1 MHQSQFL
8 IFLLLSFCMRVTV
21 SSSKSDSSNSEIVV
35 QASEKSY
42 IFKDRQYLQVT
53 ICIRLFVKMHQ
64 SQFLIFLLLSFCMR
78 VTVSSSKSDSSNSEI
93 VVQASEKSVVDRGF
107 TTIADFN
114 VDEYLEFS
122 RHYHKDVHTRKFEGK
137 VLGYITPW
145 NGEGYQLSELFRHKF
160 THLSPVWYQLRSV
173 SGVYQLAGRHDVKQD
188 WLQKIRAP
196 AQQSGDVVPKILP
209 RFVFE
214 IPPSALPSYESGMD
228 DIIDMI
234 LKEIIKKADKTMGH
248 EYVTKIVPQCDCE
261 GVYILEDKYCPSCDT
276 ILEELKKCSGTQK
289 TTGVIEIQEKC
300 LAIVGVTEK
309 VLSKCGFIETK
320 PTKLTKKQY
329 VQVVDPTIKKD
340 EQVVVVVQPQIPVDT
355 PKATATA
362 IATASAVGGSA
373 VANAVVSAS
382 GGKNL

>member
-1 MHQSQFL
+1 MQNFIYAS
-8 IFLLLSFCMRVTV
+8 LLLSLTLAQTEVKLHAQGLLPDGSNAQAVGQGVGSNVQGDAIVEVNSDLSTSSVILTATGPSTTTPTSKPTPQAPKVVTY
-21 SSSKSDSSNSEIVV
+21 SAKKPST
-35 QASEKSY
+35 
-42 IFKDRQYLQVT
+42 YLY
-53 ICIRLFVKMHQ
+53 VKEDHR
-64 SQFLIFLLLSFCMR
+64 C
-78 VTVSSSKSDSSNSEI
+78 E
-93 VVQASEKSVVDRGF
+93 
-107 TTIADFN
+107 
-114 VDEYLEFS
+114 
-122 RHYHKDVHTRKFEGK
+122 
-137 VLGYITPW
+137 
-145 NGEGYQLSELFRHKF
+145 
-160 THLSPVWYQLRSV
+160 
-173 SGVYQLAGRHDVKQD
+173 DVKD
-188 WLQKIRAP
+188 ELCIDIGKYKNC
-196 AQQSGDVVPKILP
+196 G
-209 RFVFE
+209 
-214 IPPSALPSYESGMD
+214 YC
-228 DIIDMI
+228 IIDKYPTKGYGCSYT
-234 LKEIIKKADKTMGH
+234 KEIIKKADKTMGH